1 MPLDKILY
9 FFRKAKEFNETN
21 KQSLQKE
28 VYEHR
33 WKNLSLSFI
42 YILGFAAIFGLG
54 LWKKN
59 YFSIFQWYI
68 FTSLVIFF
76 SAIGLFTFLNYL
88 YIIIKKK

>member
-9 FFRKAKEFNETN
+9 FFRKAKEFNEKN
-21 KQSLQKE
+21 KESLQKQ

-33 WKNLSLSFI
+33 WKNLCLSFI
-42 YILGFAAIFGLG
+42 YILGFAAIFCLG

-68 FTSLVIFF
+68 FASLVIFF